1 MRRMSLPL
9 LAIWI
14 IWLIWFTGNVCLV
27 QRRRSGFL
35 LSFPTA
41 VPCSSSEKLFVENS
55 AIHSIIDTWTDID
68 DHKHFILFNNNQ
80 EMSCALVTGIFPNRR
95 KAKVE
100 LLRTFFD
107 FASIYST
114 NCEKEAQ

>member
-1 MRRMSLPL
+1 MKRTLLSPL
-9 LAIWI
+9 TIWI
-14 IWLIWFTGNVCLV
+14 AWLVWLSGNVCFV
-27 QRRRSGFL
+27 QNRRCGFL

-41 VPCSSSEKLFVENS
+41 IPCSSSEKLCVENS
-55 AIHSIIDTWTDID
+55 AIHSIIETWTDID
-68 DHKHFILFNNNQ
+68 DHKHFILYNNNQ

-107 FASIYST
+107 FSSLYSS
-114 NCEKEAQ
+114 NCGRNAQ